1 MKKLSF
7 KIASLL
13 LAFTVLF
20 STLSFSVN
28 KHYCGDMLFNKSYFF
43 HSQDCGM
50 QAMDLSNNDNPFSES
65 MRKNDC
71 HNIQLL
77 VKGQNIE
84 QKALISNSLEIQK
97 IALILDFDILPFED
111 ANQKN
116 LSFYKNYSPP
126 LLVKNIP
133 ILVQTF
139 RI

>member
-28 KHYCGDMLFNKSYFF
+28 RHYCGELLFSQSFF
-43 HSQDCGM
+43 NHSLDCGM
-50 QAMDLSNNDNPFSES
+50 ETMDFSNTDNPFSDS
-65 MRKNDC
+65 MKSDGC

-77 VKGQNIE
+77 IKGQNVE
-84 QKALISNSLEIQK
+84 QKALISNSLELHK
-97 IALILDFDILPFED
+97 IALILDFDILPFEESI
-111 ANQKN
+111 QKN
-116 LSFYKNYSPP
+116 LPFYKNYSPP
-126 LLVKNIP
+126 LLVKNISV
-133 ILVQTF
+133 LVQTF